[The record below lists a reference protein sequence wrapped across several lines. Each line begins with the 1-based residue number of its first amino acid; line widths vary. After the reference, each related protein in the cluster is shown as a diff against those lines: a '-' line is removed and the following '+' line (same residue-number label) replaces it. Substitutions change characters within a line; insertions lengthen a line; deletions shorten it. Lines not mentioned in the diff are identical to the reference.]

1 MVRFLLFSIFFL
13 LECVCD
19 CWCCFVSVQI
29 MVNTLHGRT
38 TQHKHNTTRNKN
50 EELIQFYFDVNFI
63 HIHIGDM
70 SCVCA
75 LSLAHVPHLKHV
87 LPEPPEWAFML
98 VCVWILWNKIRCS
111 ENFHCSR
118 TIKNCS
124 AISCGDFS
132 FLVFCFS
139 T

>member
-1 MVRFLLFSIFFL
+1 
-13 LECVCD
+13 
-19 CWCCFVSVQI
+19 

-75 LSLAHVPHLKHV
+75 LSLAHVSHLKHV
-87 LPEPPEWAFML
+87 LPVSPPNEHL
-98 VCVWILWNKIRCS
+98 CS
-111 ENFHCSR
+111 YVSVDTLKQNSMFREFSLLKNHKKLLSNFVR
-118 TIKNCS
+118 
-124 AISCGDFS
+124 
-132 FLVFCFS
+132 
-139 T
+139 